1 MPHFDSPFAFQ
12 FKNNKPKFVTHSK
25 GTGKMSFT
33 PDGGETK
40 RAQASAS
47 ASASAQ
53 TLYKSI
59 ERAEELVNNK
69 ITQRLR
75 NKLITKDSSSEMTIQ
90 FQSNSQDQSDPLEL
104 STNSDYV
111 GVLFRESN
119 EFQIYTQPE
128 KLPGTLKANILIV
141 GKGGNGGTEAG
152 QGGGGGGA
160 SVYIQNAN
168 LQLSTD
174 NVQTTYKVMY
184 SFEGDVILTILG
196 TESFIAASSGQ
207 SPPSTAPPNTGG
219 LGGSPQDN
227 WPKNEGIITI
237 LNEGGNGGNGNP
249 NPSDGYESTPSFNVT
264 LPFFNNKKITLGG
277 GGGGST
283 VIQSS
288 GTGNGCGEGGRG
300 QGGLGATQSSIYN
313 PSPVASLDTGYGGG
327 GGGFGGIGSD
337 GICMI
342 WFENKAV
349 SS

>member
-1 MPHFDSPFAFQ
+1 MPHFDSPFAFK
-12 FKNNKPKFVTHSK
+12 FKNNKPKFVTQSK

-33 PDGGETK
+33 PDGGETRK
-40 RAQASAS
+40 AQASAS

-59 ERAEELVNNK
+59 ERAEGLVNNK

-75 NKLITKDSSSEMTIQ
+75 DKLITKDSTSEMTIQ
-90 FQSNSQDQSDPLEL
+90 FQSSSQDQSDPLEL
-104 STNSDYV
+104 STNPNYV

-128 KLPGTLKANILIV
+128 KLPGTFKANILVV
-141 GKGGNGGTEAG
+141 GKGGNGGTEPG

-160 SVYIQNAN
+160 SVYIQNVN

-174 NVQTTYKVMY
+174 EEQTTYKVIY
-184 SFEGDVILTILG
+184 SFEGDVLLSILG
-196 TESFIAASSGQ
+196 TDSFIAASSGQ
-207 SPPSTAPPNTGG
+207 NGEDYGG
-219 LGGSPQDN
+219 LGGFPQDN
-227 WPKNEGIITI
+227 WPDNEGIIKI
-237 LNEGGNGGNGNP
+237 LNEGGNGGVGDP
-249 NPSDGYESTPSFNVT
+249 NPRAGNASTPYFHVP
-264 LPFFNNKKITLGG
+264 LPFFDYKQVTIGG

-283 VIQSS
+283 VIRSP
-288 GTGNGCGEGGRG
+288 GTGNGCGESGHG
-300 QGGLGATQSSIYN
+300 QGGLFATQSSSYN
-313 PSPVASLDTGYGGG
+313 PTPVASLDTGYGGG

-342 WFENKAV
+342 WFENKPL